1 MSLPMSA
8 PPVAGDYVSDFV
20 LPDSTGAMRR
30 LHELVAQR
38 TQALIFFRGAW

>member
-1 MSLPMSA
+1 MPAPLPT
-8 PPVAGDYVSDFV
+8 PPAAGDYVSDFV